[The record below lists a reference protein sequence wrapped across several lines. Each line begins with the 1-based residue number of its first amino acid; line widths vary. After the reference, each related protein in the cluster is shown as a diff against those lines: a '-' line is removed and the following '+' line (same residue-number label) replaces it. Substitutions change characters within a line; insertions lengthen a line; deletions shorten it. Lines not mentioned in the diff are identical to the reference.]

1 MSAASL
7 QAQSGFARPQRVA
20 SAALAGSLMLAVCG
34 AATPTPPGG
43 AAPAPSNRLRTV
55 LGAAWAGYKQVFIQP
70 DGRVVEPTRG
80 DVTTWL
86 VTLACVRG
94 LVQKHADFLR
104 TAKSKEGRSLIGAL
118 RASRAETLLVVAS
131 VAGAV
136 AMLVRS
142 PSLATIVLALL
153 LLFEA
158 FVYSNAPWASLAAEE
173 SS

>member
-1 MSAASL
+1 
-7 QAQSGFARPQRVA
+7 
-20 SAALAGSLMLAVCG
+20 
-34 AATPTPPGG
+34 
-43 AAPAPSNRLRTV
+43 V

-131 VAGAV
+131 VAGTV